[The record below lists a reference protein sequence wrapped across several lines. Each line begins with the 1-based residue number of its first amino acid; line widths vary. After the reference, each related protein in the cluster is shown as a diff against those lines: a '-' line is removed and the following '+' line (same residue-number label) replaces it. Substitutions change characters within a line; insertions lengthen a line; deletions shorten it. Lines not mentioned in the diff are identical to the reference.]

1 MPSSSGETSNV
12 TVQTTRVSR
21 AQIFTTYWSHLGV
34 VLIVCLAALARVHF
48 LPLPLDRDEGEYA
61 YAAQLILQGI
71 PPYVEVASMK
81 MPGMYAVYALILAA
95 LGQSAAAIHVGLLL
109 VNMLTTVVLFALAK
123 ELYDSFAAVVASAS
137 FAVLSLSQALVGA
150 SANAEHFVILPVVA
164 GVLLLLRG
172 TVTDRVW
179 PLFTSGLLFGVG
191 FVLKQHGAAFIA
203 FAGLYVVLY
212 ELRRQPLVLTQAF
225 RRSLY
230 FGVGAVTPFAA
241 TCLLFFALGV
251 FDRFWFWTFTYARE
265 YGALVPL
272 SHGWLN
278 AKAQFGSILKPTFPL
293 WLLAG
298 LGLTALVWDE
308 RARSHRGLAAAFFMW
323 SLISLCPGLYFRDHY
338 FVLLLPSLAL
348 LAGIGASALVNRC
361 RGETACI
368 TRRALPA
375 AIIIVAL
382 AYPVYSERQYRF
394 STSLEEIVRSTYGLN
409 PMLESTEIAHYIRTN
424 STTSDRIAVLGSEP
438 QIYFYAQRRGGTR
451 YIYMYPL
458 MEPHKYALAMQQEM
472 IADIEA
478 ARPRFL
484 VFANIF
490 YSWLPRPSSERL
502 ILDWFTRFQQRYY
515 QPVGIADMVA
525 GQETIWRWGEECAGY
540 QPRSRSW
547 VAVLQRRED
556 PPPFVDR

>member
-1 MPSSSGETSNV
+1 MPSCGGETGGAPPETKRISGAKIV
-12 TVQTTRVSR
+12 
-21 AQIFTTYWSHLGV
+21 TTYWPHLSLM
-34 VLIVCLAALARVHF
+34 LILFLAALARVHF
-48 LPLPLDRDEGEYA
+48 LFLPLDRDEGEYA

-71 PPYVEVASMK
+71 PPYAEVASMK

-95 LGQSAAAIHVGLLL
+95 LGQSAVAVHVGLLL
-109 VNMLTTVVLFALAK
+109 VNMVTTVVLFALAK

-172 TVTDRVW
+172 IGTDRMW
-179 PLFTSGLLFGVG
+179 PLFASGLLFGVG

-203 FAGLYVVLY
+203 FAGLYVVLC
-212 ELRRQPLVLTQAF
+212 ELGRKPRVLTKAF
-225 RRSLY
+225 RRSLC
-230 FGVGAVTPFAA
+230 FVVGAVTPFAA

-251 FDRFWFWTFTYARE
+251 FERFWFWTFTYARE

-278 AKAQFGSILKPTFPL
+278 AKAQFGTILRPTFPL

-298 LGLTALVWDE
+298 VGLTALVWDE
-308 RARSHRGLAAAFFMW
+308 RARSHRGLAAAFFLW

-338 FVLLLPSLAL
+338 FILVLPALAL
-348 LAGIGASALVNRC
+348 LAGIGASALVHRC
-361 RGETACI
+361 RGKTSRIIHA
-368 TRRALPA
+368 ALPV
-375 AIIIVAL
+375 AIIILAL
-382 AYPVYSERQYRF
+382 AYPVYSERQYHF
-394 STSLEEIVRSTYGLN
+394 SASPEEIVRSTYGLN
-409 PMLESTEIAHYIRTN
+409 PLLESTEIAHYIKTN
-424 STTSDRIAVLGSEP
+424 STTADRIAVLGSEP

-458 MEPHKYALAMQQEM
+458 MEPHEYALAMQQEM
-472 IADIEA
+472 IADIEV
-478 ARPRFL
+478 ARPKFL

-502 ILDWFTRFQQRYY
+502 ILDWFARFQERYY

-525 GQETIWRWGEECAGY
+525 DQETIWRWGEECAGY

-547 VAVLQRRED
+547 VAVLERRED
-556 PPPFVDR
+556 PPPLMAR